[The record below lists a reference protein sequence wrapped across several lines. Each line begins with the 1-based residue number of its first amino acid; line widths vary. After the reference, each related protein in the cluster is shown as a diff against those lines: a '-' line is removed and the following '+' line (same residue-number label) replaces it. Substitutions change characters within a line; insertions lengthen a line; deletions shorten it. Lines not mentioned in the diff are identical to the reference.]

1 MLKIPVM
8 SKIFD
13 VVEESRAKPNGR
25 SPFVEEIKIIKDVVY
40 KTVDGKDLVMDVYLP
55 ANGAKKAPVVLEI
68 PGGGWMTY
76 DREIAPGVKALFA
89 DPQRA
94 HEAELV
100 RRAAEEKYGR
110 AEECAGRN

>member
-1 MLKIPVM
+1 MDLEQRGPGEWFGTRQHGAPEMPGAQLGANVQLI
-8 SKIFD
+8 D
-13 VVEESRAKPNGR
+13 ETQRA
-25 SPFVEEIKIIKDVVY
+25 
-40 KTVDGKDLVMDVYLP
+40 
-55 ANGAKKAPVVLEI
+55 
-68 PGGGWMTY
+68 
-76 DREIAPGVKALFA
+76 VKALFA